1 MVTKKIQA
9 SIVATIIML
18 ALGLS
23 VYISYLMLV

>member
-18 ALGLS
+18 TLGLS
-23 VYISYLMLV
+23 VYVSYLMLA